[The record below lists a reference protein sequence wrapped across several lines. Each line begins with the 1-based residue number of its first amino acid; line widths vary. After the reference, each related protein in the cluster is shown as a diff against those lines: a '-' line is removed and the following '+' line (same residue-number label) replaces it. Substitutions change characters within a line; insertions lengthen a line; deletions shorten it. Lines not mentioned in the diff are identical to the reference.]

1 MTEHFNNKGERLEEW
16 FEAHLDAERIA
27 WINNEVNRKLSD
39 LREIRNDLLTKTDWW
54 ASGDLVMTDAQKKY
68 RKDLRDLT
76 NGLDKV
82 EKISNVIWP
91 TKP

>member
-1 MTEHFNNKGERLEEW
+1 MAKHFNSKGERLEKW
-16 FEAHLDAERIA
+16 FEAHLDAERTA

-39 LREIRNDLLTKTDWW
+39 LRETRNDLLIKTDWW

-76 NGLDKV
+76 NGLDTV
-82 EKISNVIWP
+82 EKISNVTWP